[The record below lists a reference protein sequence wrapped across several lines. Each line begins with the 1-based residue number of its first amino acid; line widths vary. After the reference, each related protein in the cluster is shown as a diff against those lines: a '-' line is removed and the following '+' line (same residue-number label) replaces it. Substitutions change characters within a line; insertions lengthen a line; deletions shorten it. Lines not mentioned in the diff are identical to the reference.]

1 MKAEFSIKLIS
12 YFAPNCPRRIVA
24 QNCPRRIVQRR
35 IVRAELSAP
44 NCPAPNC
51 PGTCITSVLYRFKM
65 MFLSLLTTVLLIM
78 PRTLFALAD
87 ASVHCLDGLA
97 LSCIIT
103 PKSFSSSIWLILLLS
118 ISYSN
123 LQFLLPTCMTAHLSM
138 LNGMFQSFDHLCSL
152 SKSPLRAM
160 ASSSLF
166 TLAQSFVSSANLD
179 IFDTVPSSMSLIY
192 ITNNSGP
199 STDP

>member
-1 MKAEFSIKLIS
+1 
-12 YFAPNCPRRIVA
+12 
-24 QNCPRRIVQRR
+24 
-35 IVRAELSAP
+35 
-44 NCPAPNC
+44 
-51 PGTCITSVLYRFKM
+51 

-78 PRTLFALAD
+78 PRTLFTLAA

-103 PKSFSSSIWLILLLS
+103 PKSFSSSVCLILLLS
-118 ISYSN
+118 ISNSN

-152 SKSPLRAM
+152 SKSPLRAL

-166 TLAQSFVSSANLD
+166 TRGATKGGLEGAQAP
-179 IFDTVPSSMSLIY
+179 PSLKSVCPVIR
-192 ITNNSGP
+192 P
-199 STDP
+199 DPMTFFY